1 MEVINSSV
9 LYVAGYALFFFKDMY
24 LIMNGM
30 NLGKKVK
37 AKASQI

>member
-1 MEVINSSV
+1 MWQVMH
-9 LYVAGYALFFFKDMY
+9 YFFFKDMY

-37 AKASQI
+37 AKTSQI